1 MKQLEN
7 MKETLIGCVQ
17 GEMSHLD
24 RADYQEMGAAIDM
37 IKDLSEAIYYCTI
50 TKAME
55 EKEKETHHYTTP
67 MYMTD
72 YRYRDMDRDY
82 GRMYYNGNGSSSSSN
97 GNSSSNGG
105 YGSSNGGRRG
115 YDEYPVMRLDMRDHR
130 EGTSPM
136 TRKTYMEGKEMHH
149 DKVVQMKELENY
161 IQELGKDIVEML
173 RDASPEEKQL
183 MQKKLSTLATK
194 LDV

>member
-1 MKQLEN
+1 
-7 MKETLIGCVQ
+7 
-17 GEMSHLD
+17 
-24 RADYQEMGAAIDM
+24 
-37 IKDLSEAIYYCTI
+37 
-50 TKAME
+50 
-55 EKEKETHHYTTP
+55 
-67 MYMTD
+67 
-72 YRYRDMDRDY
+72 
-82 GRMYYNGNGSSSSSN
+82 MYYNGDGSSSSGN

-115 YDEYPVMRLDMRDHR
+115 YDEYPVMKLDMRDHR

-149 DKVVQMKELENY
+149 DKAVQMKELENY

-183 MQKKLSTLATK
+183 MQKKIAALAEKVGKTN
-194 LDV
+194 V